1 MQSPTILTMN
11 VEGVAEPIFVYTNFP
26 CVKNIYNPMNMNSV
40 INVKWLQVTTDTTTF
55 TSGPPT
61 SLQAPAPT
69 PGGTNL
75 IVLKPVH
82 HVLCMTTMPTG

>member
-1 MQSPTILTMN
+1 M
-11 VEGVAEPIFVYTNFP
+11 
-26 CVKNIYNPMNMNSV
+26 
-40 INVKWLQVTTDTTTF
+40 VTSHKTDTTTL